1 MVFGLFDALDG
12 GATEIQKSDETQEWI
27 DDCNFRKVEIS
38 RQSVNICLHNYHHM
52 FHVIQV
58 IG

>member
-38 RQSVNICLHNYHHM
+38 RQSVHIYLHNYHHI
-52 FHVIQV
+52 F
-58 IG
+58 